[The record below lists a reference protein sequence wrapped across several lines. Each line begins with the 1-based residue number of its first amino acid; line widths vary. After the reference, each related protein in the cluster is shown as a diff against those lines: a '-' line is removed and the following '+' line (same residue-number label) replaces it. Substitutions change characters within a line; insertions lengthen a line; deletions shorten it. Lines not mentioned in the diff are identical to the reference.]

1 MVEEKIKEE
10 NQEESSEKK
19 KPDWVKI
26 KPAEVEKLI
35 VELGKSGETPAKIG
49 VALRDKHG
57 VPKAK
62 LFGKRISQVLKESKI
77 KVVPE
82 KELIQNKINALN
94 KHMEKNKHD
103 QSAKKKLIKQL
114 WALKRAK
121 AI

>member
-1 MVEEKIKEE
+1 MAEEKIE
-10 NQEESSEKK
+10 QETEKK

-49 VALRDKHG
+49 IALRDKHG

-62 LFGKRISQVLKESKI
+62 LFGKRISEVLKESKI
-77 KVVPE
+77 KIIPE
-82 KELIQNKINALN
+82 KELIQNKIDVLN

-103 QSAKKKLIKQL
+103 QSAKKRLIKQL
-114 WALKRAK
+114 WALKRAQT
-121 AI
+121 I